1 MRCQSG
7 DQSATIIALCSLQ
20 DMNLYNDQCQLAII
34 EAGGLE
40 VLINLLESGNTKGTV
55 CGAIQLVS
63 RGQCQTVRYDTIG
76 EFNVDSKAEYSA
88 QSSTR
93 SRKYLVI
100 IFVVFVVIFVFFP
113 SDTDPVF
120 DKTIRRERQ

>member
-1 MRCQSG
+1 
-7 DQSATIIALCSLQ
+7 
-20 DMNLYNDQCQLAII
+20 MNLYNDQCQLAII

-55 CGAIQLVS
+55 QLVS
-63 RGQCQTVRYDTIG
+63 RGQCQTVRYSTIG

-93 SRKYLVI
+93 SRKYL
-100 IFVVFVVIFVFFP
+100 
-113 SDTDPVF
+113 
-120 DKTIRRERQ
+120 